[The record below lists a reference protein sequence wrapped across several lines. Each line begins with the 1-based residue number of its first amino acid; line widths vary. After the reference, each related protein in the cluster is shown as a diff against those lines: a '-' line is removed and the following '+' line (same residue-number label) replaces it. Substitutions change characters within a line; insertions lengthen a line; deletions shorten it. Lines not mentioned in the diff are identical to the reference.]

1 MYIEKSEYGI
11 VAITA
16 PCQGANRGSIPLTRS
31 TLSFVMIVEFS
42 FYKFFFNQSK

>member
-31 TLSFVMIVEFS
+31 RLNIQIVAYATIFL
-42 FYKFFFNQSK
+42 